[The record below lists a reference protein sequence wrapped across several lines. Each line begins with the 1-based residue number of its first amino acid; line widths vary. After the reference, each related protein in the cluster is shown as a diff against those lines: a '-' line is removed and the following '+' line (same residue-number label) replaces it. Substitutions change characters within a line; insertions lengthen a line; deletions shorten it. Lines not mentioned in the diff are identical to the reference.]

1 MKTFSQETSSVDSS
15 LLRAKTIEGL
25 PFHDVIYSIVT
36 GKDGKIYMGVS
47 SEFGPGTY
55 AHIFFYDPQTDQL
68 EDLVDLEEL
77 LPEGKDSLRPPH
89 SKIHTSMCV
98 GPDGKIYAA
107 SHLTAPPRGEKFLRM
122 WEILDDPRRCFT
134 GSHVIVYDP
143 QTRQV
148 EDLGIVIP
156 REGARFM
163 TMNLDREELYMVS
176 CLRAHFFV
184 FRPRKGEIK
193 DLGRISQAQCEALGP
208 CWSRLGY
215 AYTTDNDGFI
225 LRYDPEDESIERLP
239 VRIPDAPWCDGRG
252 NRARRMKVGPDGI
265 KLYGFGTHGHL
276 FEYDPG
282 VGPYGRVRDFGVLCG
297 EERFM
302 DYSFLPPVKALAFGQ
317 DNKIY
322 CAVGNVAVC
331 PNNDPGP
338 HIVSFDPDT
347 GEVKDFGLMQ
357 AKGLPPVSDCQDA
370 TTGED
375 GTIYFGAA
383 VTEPPLQL
391 IIFNPLGI
399 KSDGCIQN
407 GLVGAG
413 LAPAQG
419 DRKGSPL
426 QPDLNTPKSN
436 VRGPEGDAL
445 HGLPGVESKPPGKG
459 REVLDARELADEYL
473 ALRSACFVSQ
483 GSFNLR
489 ELGWF
494 GHAPVIPEGEC
505 RITALA
511 LGKNNKVYGATS
523 GERSHL
529 FVYDPAADGVDIYAR
544 VIDLGIIGEQAKACR
559 SLVVAKDGKVYG
571 GTINANGEGGHLFMH
586 DPKEEIELSFD
597 SIEGWALP
605 ILPYPMEPG
614 VQIVDSGLPVPE
626 EGILTL
632 TIDEERG
639 RIYGLTQPSGLF
651 FVYDI
656 REGTTWIKGSLGRK
670 NISRALIC
678 DGEGNV
684 YGSREEG
691 YLFKYDVTAD
701 EIINLDIQI
710 PASKGRQYLNAVDS
724 LVQAD
729 DGIIYGGTVAD
740 GFLFSFDPAS
750 ERLIN
755 LGKPTRQARIRA
767 LTVGYDGRIYG
778 VAGEENGIAH
788 LFYYDPL
795 TGDLTDLGIPRAVIP
810 KEWTGLEF
818 DSMVTGSNGEI
829 FMGESDRISHL
840 FIYYPPIRKVSP

>member
-1 MKTFSQETSSVDSS
+1 MEKILSQETRNVDSS

-55 AHIFFYDPQTDQL
+55 AHIFSYDPQTDQL
-68 EDLVDLEEL
+68 EDLVDLGEL
-77 LPEGKDSLRPPH
+77 LPEGKDVLRPPH

-98 GPDGKIYAA
+98 GPNGKIYAA
-107 SHLTAPPRGEKFLRM
+107 SHLTAPPRGEKFLHV
-122 WEILDDPRRCFT
+122 WEIFDDPRRCFT
-134 GSHVIVYDP
+134 GSHIIVYDP

-148 EDLGIVIP
+148 EDLGIIIP
-156 REGARFM
+156 REGIRFM
-163 TMNLDREELYMVS
+163 SMNLDREELYMVS
-176 CLRAHFFV
+176 FPRAHFIV
-184 FRPRKGEIK
+184 FRPKKGEIK
-193 DLGRISQAQCEALGP
+193 DLGRISEVQCEALGP

-215 AYTTDNDGFI
+215 AYTTDDNGFI
-225 LRYDPEDESIERLP
+225 LRYDPEEERIERLP
-239 VRIPDAPWCDGRG
+239 VRIPDALWCDGRG

-265 KLYGFGTHGHL
+265 KLYGFGAHGHL
-276 FEYDPG
+276 FEYDPSI
-282 VGPYGRVRDFGVLCG
+282 GPYGRVRDFGVLCG

-302 DYSFLPPVKALAFGQ
+302 GYGFSPPVKALAFGR

-338 HIVSFDPDT
+338 HIVSFDPNT
-347 GEVKDFGLMQ
+347 GEVKDFGLIQ
-357 AKGLPPVSDCQDA
+357 AEGLPPVSDCQDA

-391 IIFNPLGI
+391 IIFNPSGVN
-399 KSDGCIQN
+399 S
-407 GLVGAG
+407 AE
-413 LAPAQG
+413 
-419 DRKGSPL
+419 
-426 QPDLNTPKSN
+426 
-436 VRGPEGDAL
+436 RGPDSDAL
-445 HGLPGVESKPPGKG
+445 HRLPGVGSKPERKG
-459 REVLDARELADEYL
+459 REALDGRELAQEYL
-473 ALRSACFVSQ
+473 TLRTASFVSQ
-483 GSFNLR
+483 GSFTLR

-494 GHAPVIPEGEC
+494 GRAPLIPEGEC

-523 GERSHL
+523 GEHSHL
-529 FVYDPAADGVDIYAR
+529 FVYDPAADRVDIYAR
-544 VIDLGIIGEQAKACR
+544 VIDLGIIGEEAKACR

-571 GTINANGEGGHLFMH
+571 GTINANEGGGHLFMH

-605 ILPYPMEPG
+605 LPPYPMERG
-614 VQIVDSGLPVPE
+614 VQIVDLGVLIPKE
-626 EGILTL
+626 NIFTL

-639 RIYGLTQPSGLF
+639 RIYGLTHPGGLF

-656 REGTTWIKGSLGRK
+656 RERTTSIKGNLGHK

-678 DGEGNV
+678 DEEGNV

-724 LVQAD
+724 LARAD
-729 DGIIYGGTVAD
+729 NGIIYGGTVAD

-750 ERLIN
+750 GRLIN
-755 LGKPTRQARIRA
+755 LGKPARQARIRA
-767 LTVGYDGRIYG
+767 LTVGYDGRVYG

-795 TGDLTDLGIPRAVIP
+795 TENLTDLGIPRAVIP

-818 DSMVTGSNGEI
+818 DSMITGPNGEI

-840 FIYYPPIRKVSP
+840 FIYYPPIRKISPRVGK

>member
-1 MKTFSQETSSVDSS
+1 MKTFSQETRSVDSS

-25 PFHDVIYSIVT
+25 PFHDVIYSIAM

-55 AHIFFYDPQTDQL
+55 AHIFSYDPQTDQL
-68 EDLVDLEEL
+68 EDLVDLREL
-77 LPEGKDSLRPPH
+77 LPEGKDVFRPPH

-107 SHLTAPPRGEKFLRM
+107 SHLTGPPHGEKFLRM

-148 EDLGIVIP
+148 QDLGIVIP
-156 REGARFM
+156 REGTRFM
-163 TMNLDREELYMVS
+163 AMNLDREELYMVS

-184 FRPRKGEIK
+184 FRPKKGEIK

-225 LRYDPEDESIERLP
+225 LRYDPEEERIERLP
-239 VRIPDAPWCDGRG
+239 VRIPHAPWCDGRG
-252 NRARRMKVGPDGI
+252 NRVRRMKVGPDGI

-276 FEYDPG
+276 FEYDPSA
-282 VGPYGRVRDFGVLCG
+282 GPYGRVRDFGVLCG

-317 DNKIY
+317 DRRIY

-338 HIVSFDPDT
+338 HVVSFDPET

-357 AKGLPPVSDCQDA
+357 ARGLPPVSDCQDA
-370 TTGED
+370 TIGED

-391 IIFNPLGI
+391 ILFNPSGI
-399 KSDGCIQN
+399 KAT
-407 GLVGAG
+407 AG
-413 LAPAQG
+413 
-419 DRKGSPL
+419 
-426 QPDLNTPKSN
+426 
-436 VRGPEGDAL
+436 GPEGGAL
-445 HGLPGVESKPPGKG
+445 HGPPGVESKPERKG
-459 REVLDARELADEYL
+459 REVLDVRKLADEYL
-473 ALRSACFVSQ
+473 TLRSACFVSR
-483 GSFNLR
+483 GSFHLR

-494 GHAPVIPEGEC
+494 GRAPLIPEGEC

-511 LGKNNKVYGATS
+511 LGKNNKIYGATS

-529 FVYDPAADGVDIYAR
+529 FVYDPAVDGVDIYAR
-544 VIDLGIIGEQAKACR
+544 VIDLGIIGEEAKACR

-571 GTINANGEGGHLFMH
+571 GAINANGEGGHLFMH
-586 DPKEEIELSFD
+586 DPKQEIELSFD
-597 SIEGWALP
+597 SIEGWAMP

-614 VQIVDSGLPVPE
+614 VQIVDLEASRGLPVPE

-632 TIDEERG
+632 TIDEEAA
-639 RIYGLTQPSGLF
+639 RIYGLTRPGGLF

-670 NISRALIC
+670 NISRALVC
-678 DGEGNV
+678 DTEGNV

-701 EIINLDIQI
+701 EIISLDIQI
-710 PASKGRQYLNAVDS
+710 PVSKGRQYLNAVDS

-755 LGKPTRQARIRA
+755 LGKPTRQPRIRA
-767 LTVGYDGRIYG
+767 LTVGYDGRVYG

-818 DSMVTGSNGEI
+818 DSMVTGPNGEI

-840 FIYYPPIRKVSP
+840 FIYYPPIRKVEY